1 MSCGNVQCLFTI
13 LKINRLNRR
22 HIISNISILNISL
35 NIFILVICME
45 KVDEDYMGKISSKL
59 KQLGLPNK
67 PENRMFCM
75 IFNELRELNNN
86 IEVLLSKLKEE

>member
-1 MSCGNVQCLFTI
+1 
-13 LKINRLNRR
+13 
-22 HIISNISILNISL
+22 
-35 NIFILVICME
+35 ME